1 MREETVTESYRA
13 APDVGGPPGDTIRVE
28 AFRWRLAPGRRF
40 ESRFAV
46 LATDR
51 LRQSVVHGLD
61 VSRDPEDFLLGGHE
75 PGEATASNWGL
86 HAHAHWLWTESRGA
100 VQDLALWVPAGLA
113 PRQVRR
119 VVTVFAL
126 PRYQEEPVGYRGGE
140 LLLRSVGPA
149 AQVLGDLGAGT
160 SAAEW
165 ASTTPM
171 LTRWHLKEGADQ
183 GEQVRRFLDKEL
195 QHRLGPGAPTV
206 LTLEVAED
214 RSHFTRRWDR
224 AFPSHSAFR
233 VMSLVLSRPVNGP
246 LCLGSLSHFGFG
258 RMEPR

>member
-1 MREETVTESYRA
+1 MTEPSRA
-13 APDVGGPPGDTIRVE
+13 VPDVGGLPEDAVRVE

-75 PGEATASNWGL
+75 AGEATASRWGL
-86 HAHAHWLWTESRGA
+86 HAHAHWLWTESGGA
-100 VQDLALWVPAGLA
+100 VQDLALWVPAGLP

-119 VVTVFAL
+119 VVTVSAL

-149 AQVLGDLGAGT
+149 VHVLGDLGAGI
-160 SAAEW
+160 SAAAW

-183 GEQVRRFLDKEL
+183 GEHVRRYLDKEL
-195 QHRLGPGAPTV
+195 RHRLGPDAPTL

-214 RSHFTRRWDR
+214 RSYFTRRWDR
-224 AFPSHSAFR
+224 AFPFHSAFR
-233 VMSLVLSRPVNGP
+233 IVDLVLSQPVSGP